1 MKGLDLL
8 PLCQEKGLPFFSYRL
23 PDTEAVIVGVQRSPE
38 LELVSDFDALDISRK
53 GFLVAPF
60 LFGEG
65 HPAYFLKADWE
76 MDGESLVSLDWN
88 SLGTEEPSHHISL
101 GQPATP
107 LSKVDYFQRVNHL
120 IEKIRQGEVG
130 KVVFSRS
137 LLSSTGQDFD
147 WLGAYRQ
154 ILAECT
160 HAFVYCLYIPKEGL
174 WMGASPELLLRKKG
188 KNVETVALAGT
199 MQASSSSW
207 STKNSEEQ
215 ALVVRYIAE
224 ALRRSDV
231 EEVKTEGPVSVLA
244 GNVCHL
250 KTFFSATLP
259 DESKALSLL
268 KALHPTPAVC
278 GYPKQTAMDLIRST
292 ELTDRSFYSGFLGPV
307 DGGNFDFHVNLRC
320 MRVYAD
326 AAELFVGGG
335 IMENSDA
342 EDEWNETILKSKTM
356 NRFVREKA

>member
-1 MKGLDLL
+1 MGLDLL
-8 PLCQEKGLPFFSYRL
+8 PLCQEKGMPFFSYRL
-23 PDTEAVIVGVQRSPE
+23 PDTEAIVVGVQRSPDME
-38 LELVSDFDALDISRK
+38 IVPDFNALDFNRK

-65 HPAYFLKADWE
+65 RPAYFLKADFL
-76 MDGESLVSLDWN
+76 MDGESLVSDERISFLEQKPFQ
-88 SLGTEEPSHHISL
+88 TIHPS
-101 GQPATP
+101 QPAQP
-107 LSKVDYFQRVNHL
+107 LSKEEYVRRVNQL
-120 IEKIRQGEVG
+120 IETIRKGEVG

-137 LLSSTGQDFD
+137 LVCQTEQGFD
-147 WLGAYRQ
+147 WLDAYRRM
-154 ILAECT
+154 LAECA
-160 HAFVYCLYIPKEGL
+160 HAFVYCFYIPTEGL
-174 WMGASPELLLRKKG
+174 WMGATPELLLKKRG

-199 MQASSSSW
+199 MHSSSSSW

-224 ALRRSDV
+224 ALRSIGVGNV
-231 EEVKTEGPVSVLA
+231 ETEGPISVLA

-259 DESKALSLL
+259 DESDALPLL
-268 KALHPTPAVC
+268 KSLHPTPAVC
-278 GYPKQTAMDLIRST
+278 GYPKRVAMDLIRCT

-307 DGGNFDFHVNLRC
+307 DGGDFDFHVNLRC
-320 MRVYAD
+320 MRVYED

-356 NRFVREKA
+356 NRFVRGEA